1 MKRRR
6 KRKVKNDYDI
16 RLAKNGHDLGCEM
29 KTYLEIGVNE
39 IYA

>member
-6 KRKVKNDYDI
+6 KRKVKNDYSIKLVKDDHNLSYEI
-16 RLAKNGHDLGCEM
+16 
-29 KTYLEIGVNE
+29 KTYLKINVNG

>member
-16 RLAKNGHDLGCEM
+16 RLVKNGHDLSYKI
-29 KTYLEIGVNE
+29 KTYLKIGVSG
-39 IYA
+39 ICA